1 MKQLILTCFFLESK
15 DKEARAIPL
24 FIFIT
29 KFMLLSGIKYLFLP
43 FENYTQTK
51 KHENDTI

>member
-1 MKQLILTCFFLESK
+1 MKQLILTCFFWERE
-15 DKEARAIPL
+15 DKEHEWMDL

>member
-1 MKQLILTCFFLESK
+1 MDLYWLVFLESG
-15 DKEARAIPL
+15 DKEYKGSSF

-43 FENYTQTK
+43 FENYTIK
-51 KHENDTI
+51 EKYENDTI

>member
-1 MKQLILTCFFLESK
+1 MTYLGLFFLESE
-15 DKEARAIPL
+15 DKEDRTIPY

-29 KFMLLSGIKYLFLP
+29 KFMLLSGLKYLFLP